1 MQACRERPDCRR
13 SHALELHGRSRPSP
27 QRAAIAPKRECIR
40 RRPERDVLAR
50 CRPSPGGARQL
61 VTRRHET
68 PCLICPKRAHGLTG
82 RCAAV
87 QLRGTGLGGRS
98 RTPGLPPE
106 SAINSSGNMRA
117 PAKSTGA
124 ASTTLRKR
132 SGQRMEGAA
141 LIVQT
146 EHAVMVVG
154 IGIRDGRFGS
164 RVPVGS
170 DRRRFIHIQRV
181 VADQRNNPRH
191 LRNHEERHQAGAEA
205 ADGSYAGHGPE
216 LLPRHS
222 RRRPARPAA
231 ANMPQC

>member
-1 MQACRERPDCRR
+1 MA
-13 SHALELHGRSRPSP
+13 SRPMRDGSA
-27 QRAAIAPKRECIR
+27 QRLGSWRTIENTGIAAGEC
-40 RRPERDVLAR
+40 D
-50 CRPSPGGARQL
+50 QL
-61 VTRRHET
+61 VREYA
-68 PCLICPKRAHGLTG
+68 RA
-82 RCAAV
+82 RKV
-87 QLRGTGLGGRS
+87 NRS
-98 RTPGLPPE
+98 GVD
-106 SAINSSGNMRA
+106 NV
-117 PAKSTGA
+117 
-124 ASTTLRKR
+124 RKM

-146 EHAVMVVG
+146 EHAVMVVS

-164 RVPVGS
+164 RVPVGG

-181 VADQRNNPRH
+181 VADQRNDPRH

-216 LLPRHS
+216 LLPPHS